1 MRLSTLVAACSSLL
15 FLVSCATPM
24 PPETAPPR
32 FALLTP
38 EGILV
43 VDANERSLVAETA
56 DVTSLCW
63 AADGTGFLATTGT
76 ALVHVDIAG
85 RRRTISDGWLA
96 VRFPAVS
103 RGGKR
108 IAVSGRRRQGE
119 AWGIWLIGRK
129 TPRRLVNGIDPA
141 WSADGRSIYF
151 ERYKPNQGLSVFDL
165 QSGEASPFLD
175 DGRRAYGVDCAPSG
189 RLVVFTRGSRLVLYE
204 PGKSSVRPVTDG
216 RAKARFASIS
226 AGGRYVLYFR
236 DDPSG
241 QTHPDRA
248 IVLHDLDTGTEAL
261 VPAPPN
267 TTHPTFQR

>member
-1 MRLSTLVAACSSLL
+1 MRPSTLVAAFSSLL
-15 FLVSCATPM
+15 LVVSCATPI

-56 DVTSLCW
+56 DVTSFCW

-76 ALVHVDIAG
+76 ALVHVDLAG
-85 RRRTISDGWLA
+85 RRSAISKGWLA
-96 VRFPAVS
+96 VRFPAAS
-103 RGGKR
+103 RDGKR

-119 AWGIWLIGRK
+119 AWGIWLIGNK

-175 DGRRAYGVDCAPSG
+175 DGRRAYGIDCAPSG

-226 AGGRYVLYFR
+226 SGGRYVLYFR

-241 QTHPDRA
+241 QVHPDRA
-248 IVLHDLDTGTEAL
+248 IVLHDLETSTETL

-267 TTHPTFQR
+267 TTHPTFHR